1 MLSFIIKILDVAHNR
16 ESIKALVNNLKMI
29 PCYGKTHIILGMLKD
44 KDHRLVIRELK
55 EVASSWHFV
64 SISHNR
70 GIEAKILSS
79 ELRILGEEEN
89 IFEYT
94 SVKEA
99 IDKIRKVSMPDDRIV
114 ITGSFYTVGAA
125 IKYLNSLFF
134 NN

>member
-1 MLSFIIKILDVAHNR
+1 M
-16 ESIKALVNNLKMI
+16 
-29 PCYGKTHIILGMLKD
+29 
-44 KDHRLVIRELK
+44 
-55 EVASSWHFV
+55 
-64 SISHNR
+64 
-70 GIEAKILSS
+70 SS

-125 IKYLNSLFF
+125 IKYLN
-134 NN
+134 

>member
-1 MLSFIIKILDVAHNR
+1 M
-16 ESIKALVNNLKMI
+16 
-29 PCYGKTHIILGMLKD
+29 
-44 KDHRLVIRELK
+44 
-55 EVASSWHFV
+55 

-70 GIEAKILSS
+70 GIEAKTLSS

-99 IDKIRKVSMPDDRIV
+99 MDKIRKVSVPDDQIV

-125 IKYLNSLFF
+125 IKYLN
-134 NN
+134 